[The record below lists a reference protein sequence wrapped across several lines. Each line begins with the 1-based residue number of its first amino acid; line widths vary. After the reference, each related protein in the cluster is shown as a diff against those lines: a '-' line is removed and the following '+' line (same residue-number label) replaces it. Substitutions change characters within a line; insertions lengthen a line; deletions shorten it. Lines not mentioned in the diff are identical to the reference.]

1 MNEQM
6 MKELT
11 TIFRQLS
18 TEQDTRIIILTGS
31 GKSFCAGAD
40 LNWMKSMAKYSRDEN
55 IRDSTLLLDLYETIY
70 TCPKPVIGV
79 INGHAFG
86 GGIGLIAVCDITIGI
101 PNSKFAF
108 SEAKLGIIPSVISS
122 YIAPR
127 ITLATMRHYFITAER
142 FDTDTAQK
150 IGLIDSIVD
159 PEKLEATINK
169 YIEMLN
175 TSGPTAIAEI
185 KKILINFQKMDIN
198 DYKKYTVNKIA
209 ELRVSKEGQ
218 EGINAFL
225 EKRTPK
231 WRT

>member
-18 TEQDTRIIILTGS
+18 TEQDTRVIILTGS

-86 GGIGLIAVCDITIGI
+86 GGLGLIAVCDITIGI

-108 SEAKLGIIPSVISS
+108 SEANLGIIPSVISS
-122 YIAPR
+122 YITPR

-159 PEKLEATINK
+159 PEKLESTINK

-185 KKILINFQKMDIN
+185 KKLLINFQKMDIN
-198 DYKKYTVNKIA
+198 DYKKYTVKKIA

-231 WRT
+231 WRA